1 MTALGY
7 QTTAVHK
14 TAGMMDA
21 DDVIDIGRDF
31 SETPGGRYKKFG
43 PFSGE
48 EFRKTILVPRLRD
61 AIKRG
66 VRLSVRIDRVRRSY
80 QSSFL
85 DEAFAGLV
93 RDEGFTYKEVRNHL
107 SILSDSP
114 RFEKYKTLAEKYLE
128 SVQ

>member
-7 QTTAVHK
+7 QTAIRPSPTVK
-14 TAGMMDA
+14 KVDGF
-21 DDVIDIGRDF
+21 VVDIGRDF
-31 SETPGGRYKKFG
+31 SETPGGRYKRLG

-48 EFRKTILVPRLRD
+48 EFRKEILVPRLRT
-61 AIKRG
+61 AMERG
-66 VRLSVRIDRVRRSY
+66 EKLVVRIDRVRRSY

-93 RDEGFTYKEVRNHL
+93 RDEGFSYQDVKNHL

-114 RFEKYKTLAEKYLE
+114 RFAKYRTLAEQYLD
-128 SVQ
+128 SVR